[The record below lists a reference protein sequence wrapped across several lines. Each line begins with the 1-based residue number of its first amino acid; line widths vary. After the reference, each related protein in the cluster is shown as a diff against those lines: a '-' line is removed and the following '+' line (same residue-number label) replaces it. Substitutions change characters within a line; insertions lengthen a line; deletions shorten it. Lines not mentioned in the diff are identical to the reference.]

1 MLFAFS
7 TMISWAYYGLQGFIY
22 LVGPSA
28 RAKLFF
34 NLLFCV
40 FVVIGCAIQLQS
52 VLNFSDAMVFA
63 MALANVFALY
73 LLAPEVKA
81 DLKAYW
87 AKRR

>member
-1 MLFAFS
+1 M
-7 TMISWAYYGLQGFIY
+7 QGFIY

-40 FVVIGCAIQLQS
+40 FVVIGCAIQLLS